1 MCFDDACWVKNSDGQ
16 TVHVG
21 FTCVCF
27 GIIVGIVLL
36 AVFVPRYH
44 TAQDRSAWEQKLG
57 YITEVTYKETK
68 STDEYGTESSTFDV
82 HGVLYYFPS
91 SYFLPPKQD
100 PASNSTGSVSVAFDC
115 DNFDSK
121 SKAHS
126 WRVNATKEVWV
137 DTDDSSKKATC
148 DSPKTAL
155 KLAKAMIIVGSL
167 LIGLCGG
174 LPLLFAII
182 MLVVQLTKKVVRVVR
197 YVEMK

>member
-1 MCFDDACWVKNSDGQ
+1 MGKRFMLDSRA
-16 TVHVG
+16 
-21 FTCVCF
+21 
-27 GIIVGIVLL
+27 
-36 AVFVPRYH
+36 FVSASSWESFFWLYSFHGTTQLRTDLH
-44 TAQDRSAWEQKLG
+44 GNKSSGTSQRSLIRKPKVPTSMAPNHRLSMYMG
-57 YITEVTYKETK
+57 SFITSVSLEHLNVINAA
-68 STDEYGTESSTFDV
+68 
-82 HGVLYYFPS
+82 S